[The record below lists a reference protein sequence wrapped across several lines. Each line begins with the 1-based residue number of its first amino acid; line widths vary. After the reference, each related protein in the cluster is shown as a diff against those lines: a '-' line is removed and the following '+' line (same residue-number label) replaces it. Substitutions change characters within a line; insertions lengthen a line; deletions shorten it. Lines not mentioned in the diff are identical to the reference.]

1 MKTPI
6 PFLGWIEED
15 DLLEFLKLELNG
27 NSSTYTFGRKR
38 LQEIVEEIENLKQ
51 ERDFYKHELERTNYS
66 TTKNNSPSSNQ
77 WRTNEFN
84 SLEGESSKSP
94 KNVEAPKP

>member
-15 DLLEFLKLELNG
+15 DYKTDELEK
-27 NSSTYTFGRKR
+27 
-38 LQEIVEEIENLKQ
+38 
-51 ERDFYKHELERTNYS
+51 ERDCYKNEPERADYT

-77 WRTNEFN
+77 WRTNEFG

-94 KNVEAPKP
+94 KDVEASKPQAV